1 MAWLPSSDAE
11 AAAASAWAPPAQRAA
26 VASQE
31 HEKPR
36 PDITH
41 ARQYANVDLRN
52 ANLREADMIGT
63 DLSGSLRSGI
73 EGKSKQLSI
82 HGGEWN
88 LPKAAPAKSGEPA
101 REKIQA
107 DGANVRAQPEAP
119 NLEEFKNNPI
129 KAAGPILRWRSR
141 EKINAVLANL
151 DFAIGLKK
159 LASDAPTMPKAALVL
174 SQLVLRPEYFSAAA
188 TAMETAGAW
197 AEPPTFKKAE
207 ERRLAAEALERSR
220 PPWALHWLAK
230 ALVGTQTRY
239 PTLRLFFASR
249 LILASGGLMGAVD
262 ALVKVQGGL
271 KPKEQLSLIRELR
284 DCARPAP
291 SNATP
296 SAFVEFAKSVTS
308 GSSAKD
314 DADIKRELAQFL
326 CEAKS
331 MDRGLLLD
339 EKFVGLVT
347 ALDADSGAKL
357 REGAAKL
364 VKTAGSPR
372 PESGAGPHPDQASLI
387 REAAWSDADE
397 ALGRALRDWGALD
410 RSFERLES
418 VVDGEAAERT
428 RRAKNASNFVLQWV
442 QQAAYKRSIKALN
455 SVGERVQ
462 FDPVYHD
469 LQDDAEPGDYVRVVT
484 PSIVRGDGAQQIV
497 LLRGE
502 VELD

>member
-1 MAWLPSSDAE
+1 
-11 AAAASAWAPPAQRAA
+11 
-26 VASQE
+26 
-31 HEKPR
+31 
-36 PDITH
+36 
-41 ARQYANVDLRN
+41 
-52 ANLREADMIGT
+52 
-63 DLSGSLRSGI
+63 
-73 EGKSKQLSI
+73 LSI

-101 REKIQA
+101 REKTRA
-107 DGANVRAQPEAP
+107 DSANARAQPEAP

-129 KAAGPILRWRSR
+129 KNASPILRWRSR
-141 EKINAVLANL
+141 EKTNAVLANA

-159 LASDAPTMPKAALVL
+159 LASDAPTVPKAALVL

-197 AEPPTFKKAE
+197 PEPPIFKKAE
-207 ERRLAAEALERSR
+207 ERRLAAEALERLR
-220 PPWALHWLAK
+220 PPWALRWLAK

-271 KPKEQLSLIRELR
+271 KPKERLSLIRELR

-291 SNATP
+291 GNATP
-296 SAFVEFAKSVTS
+296 SAFVEFAQSVTS

-314 DADIKRELAQFL
+314 DAEIKRELAQFL
-326 CEAKS
+326 CEAAS
-331 MDRGLLLD
+331 TDRGLLLD
-339 EKFVGLVT
+339 EKFVGLVAT
-347 ALDADSGAKL
+347 LDADSGAKL
-357 REGAAKL
+357 REDAAKL
-364 VKTAGSPR
+364 AKTAGSPT
-372 PESGAGPHPDQASLI
+372 PESEAGPAQPDQASLI

-397 ALGRALRDWGALD
+397 ALGRALRDMGALD

-418 VVDGEAAERT
+418 VVNGEAAERT
-428 RRAKNASNFVLQWV
+428 RRAKNAANFVLQWV
-442 QQAAYKRSIKALN
+442 QQAAHKRSIKALN

-469 LQDDAEPGDYVRVVT
+469 LEDDAAPGDYVRVVK
-484 PSIVRGDGAQQIV
+484 PLIVRGDGAQQIV

>member
-1 MAWLPSSDAE
+1 M
-11 AAAASAWAPPAQRAA
+11 
-26 VASQE
+26 
-31 HEKPR
+31 
-36 PDITH
+36 
-41 ARQYANVDLRN
+41 
-52 ANLREADMIGT
+52 
-63 DLSGSLRSGI
+63 
-73 EGKSKQLSI
+73 
-82 HGGEWN
+82 
-88 LPKAAPAKSGEPA
+88 PKAAPAKSGEPA
-101 REKIQA
+101 RKKKRTDSTNA
-107 DGANVRAQPEAP
+107 RTQPEAA

-129 KAAGPILRWRSR
+129 KGAGLILRRRSR
-141 EKINAVLANL
+141 EKTNAVLANA

-159 LASDAPTMPKAALVL
+159 LASDAANMPKAAVLL
-174 SQLVLRPEYFSAAA
+174 SQFALRPEYFSVTA
-188 TAMETAGAW
+188 TAMETASAW
-197 AEPPTFKKAE
+197 PEPPNFEKAE
-207 ERRLAAEALERSR
+207 DRRLAAEALERLR
-220 PPWALHWLAK
+220 TAWALRWLAK

-291 SNATP
+291 GNATP
-296 SAFVEFAKSVTS
+296 SAFVEFAQNVTS

-314 DADIKRELAQFL
+314 DAEINRELAQFL
-326 CEAKS
+326 CEAAS
-331 MDRGLLLD
+331 TDRGLLLD
-339 EKFVGLVT
+339 EKFGALVT
-347 ALDADSGAKL
+347 TLDADSGAKL
-357 REGAAKL
+357 REDAAKL
-364 VKTAGSPR
+364 RKTVGSPTS
-372 PESGAGPHPDQASLI
+372 ESEVGPAPPDQASLI
-387 REAAWSDADE
+387 KEAAWSDADE
-397 ALGRALRDWGALD
+397 ALGRALRDMGALD

-428 RRAKNASNFVLQWV
+428 RRAKNASAFVLQWV
-442 QQAAYKRSIKALN
+442 QQAAHKRSIKALN

-469 LQDDAEPGDYVRVVT
+469 LGDDAAPGDYVRVVK